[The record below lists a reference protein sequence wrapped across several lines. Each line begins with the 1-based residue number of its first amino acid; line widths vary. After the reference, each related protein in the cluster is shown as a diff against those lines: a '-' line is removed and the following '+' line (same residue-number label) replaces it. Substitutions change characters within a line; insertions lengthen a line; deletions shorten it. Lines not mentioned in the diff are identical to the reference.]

1 MARERDFSWDDD
13 LMTKSYKRQESHLKR
28 YKVNWSLFELTAY
41 TYRLSL
47 SHGKDYGKPKPGS
60 DSEKRSLAYKAN
72 VMTEVTNLCY
82 QISMFGEK

>member
-1 MARERDFSWDDD
+1 MVFVGVGG
-13 LMTKSYKRQESHLKR
+13 LYLK
-28 YKVNWSLFELTAY
+28 
-41 TYRLSL
+41 YRLSL